1 MSEKKLTTK
10 EYFQGLGRRKAAIAQ
25 VRLYA
30 EGTGETTINGK
41 QADVFFPYFEFK
53 DQAFSPLKTLGLEK
67 KFDMS
72 VKVAGGGSRGQ
83 AEAIKLG
90 VARALVVFNE
100 ENKKLLR
107 ASGFLSR
114 DPRIKERKKPGLK
127 RARRAP
133 QWAKR

>member
-41 QADVFFPYFEFK
+41 QADVFFAYFEFK
-53 DQAFSPLKTLGLEK
+53 DQAFSPLKILGLEK

-83 AEAIKLG
+83 AEAIQLG